1 MVVKSII
8 FNERKRL
15 FLKYLWHRNYLF
27 SKERWELAGVP
38 LFLCRY
44 NTTTITILI
53 FVVVSWNFKWKK
65 SLSGVLWIFDPNNK
79 CCARTFLCL
88 LLPHCVLFQSKYF
101 IINVMLLF
109 ITNYQASKQSN
120 HHHIT
125 WNKTKNYCFKRSQ
138 KISISKM
145 NKTSVLY
152 VSLRP
157 LTPELSRHLHT
168 KLFVSR
174 KGIFANRCRC

>member
-1 MVVKSII
+1 MFELSSEDWANQNHGRNLVGMYLIISRLVVKSII

-125 WNKTKNYCFKRSQ
+125 WNKTK
-138 KISISKM
+138 II
-145 NKTSVLY
+145 VL
-152 VSLRP
+152 RD
-157 LTPELSRHLHT
+157 H
-168 KLFVSR
+168 R
-174 KGIFANRCRC
+174 K